1 MRRGPLTFSTGALG
15 SKYRAPSDSRR
26 RKLPM
31 RYARILSIGLIAT
44 VAFAWSA
51 AAIEN
56 ADELAGYCQ
65 SLERGAKG
73 AGRHIY
79 IPSTR
84 EALTCW
90 GYMQA
95 MCSPM
100 KTGAGLW
107 ALVRRSRRRRC
118 SSFDR
123 SSAMRARIAANFR
136 TMLWWRCSERSEGL
150 TRAALSTE
158 TLPARRKNFHARQ
171 NNPPVDHRPR
181 RWRTRRTCI
190 RNHWPPFGA
199 AMPRALTSVAMA
211 LLDVRP
217 ALMQRSMCGR

>member
-1 MRRGPLTFSTGALG
+1 
-15 SKYRAPSDSRR
+15 
-26 RKLPM
+26 M
-31 RYARILSIGLIAT
+31 RYARTLSIGLVAT

-95 MCSPM
+95 MQDLSVLADENGHRIM
-100 KTGAGLW
+100 GACPPEQTTTLQ
-107 ALVRRSRRRRC
+107 LIRS
-118 SSFDR
+118 F
-123 SSAMRARIAANFR
+123 ARYAR
-136 TMLWWRCSERSEGL
+136 THRSELPGECCSG
-150 TRAALSTE
+150 RVPSAARDLPVPLSTAAILRQIE
-158 TLPARRKNFHARQ
+158 RIRRGLFR
-171 NNPPVDHRPR
+171 
-181 RWRTRRTCI
+181 
-190 RNHWPPFGA
+190 
-199 AMPRALTSVAMA
+199 
-211 LLDVRP
+211 
-217 ALMQRSMCGR
+217 